1 MFKELIETTNLI
13 PKLIHHVWV
22 TSTNKMTRTM
32 PITKKKVKKTQ
43 KEWKIIFY
51 IWMNISD
58 ISFRAPTTIIK
69 KIGKTLGKD
78 EESF

>member
-1 MFKELIETTNLI
+1 
-13 PKLIHHVWV
+13 
-22 TSTNKMTRTM
+22 MTRNM
-32 PITKKKVKKTQ
+32 PITKKEVKKTQ